1 MKRNNLSSTYST
13 SKVNLE
19 QLIDDIE
26 KPNNQEPLQRPVSAG
41 GQGVGG
47 IPPTLAQEH
56 LQFVDGIDEV
66 PEWLRDTVWAL
77 ITRMNQ
83 LTYIDS
89 DFDFERMM
97 CGVRS
102 QLRPLVMKRKL
113 SLIDMQQ
120 IEYYV
125 GVQLRKSK
133 KGIERRYIVPGF
145 QDITHRE
152 MAESKSV
159 IEEPQRGFGAAGM
172 VGGMQNRRRSRGGN

>member
-1 MKRNNLSSTYST
+1 MKRNNLSSTYNT
-13 SKVNLE
+13 DKLNLE
-19 QLIDDIE
+19 QMINDMQQPD
-26 KPNNQEPLQRPVSAG
+26 NTEPLQRPVSAG
-41 GQGVGG
+41 GSGVGG
-47 IPPTLAQEH
+47 IPPTMTQEH

-66 PEWLRDTVWAL
+66 PAWLRDTVWAL

-120 IEYYV
+120 IEYFV

-133 KGIERRYIVPGF
+133 KGLERKYIVPGF

-152 MAESKSV
+152 MAESRSV
-159 IEEPQRGFGAAGM
+159 IDEPQRGFSAAGM
-172 VGGMQNRRRSRGGN
+172 LGGMQSSRRRRDR